1 MQEITGLLKAYSN
14 GDKEA
19 FDKLMPLVERE
30 LHKIAKRY
38 MSDERQEHV
47 LQTTA
52 LVNEAIIKLIRENL
66 NYESRKHFYGVVK
79 RRMRHILI
87 DHARKEKRNG
97 LQRVDFEE
105 AEKQASERSK
115 ELLRLDDVLTKFA
128 EVDKESATIV
138 EYHFFL
144 GLSFKEIA
152 ELLDTP
158 QRTLERRWEAARAWL
173 KRQMTE

>member
-1 MQEITGLLKAYSN
+1 MQEITGLLQAYSN

-38 MSDERQEHV
+38 MRDETQGHI

-52 LVNEAIIKLIRENL
+52 LVNEAIMKLIRENL

-79 RRMRHILI
+79 LRMRHILI
-87 DHARKEKRNG
+87 DYARKEKPNG
-97 LQRVDFEE
+97 LQRVEFEE
-105 AEKQASERSK
+105 VEEPGTQRSE
-115 ELLRLDDVLTKFA
+115 ELLSLDRVLSKFA
-128 EVDKESATIV
+128 DFDKESATIV

-144 GLSFKEIA
+144 GLSFREIA

-158 QRTLERRWEAARAWL
+158 QRTIERRWEAARAWL
-173 KRQMTE
+173 KREMTE